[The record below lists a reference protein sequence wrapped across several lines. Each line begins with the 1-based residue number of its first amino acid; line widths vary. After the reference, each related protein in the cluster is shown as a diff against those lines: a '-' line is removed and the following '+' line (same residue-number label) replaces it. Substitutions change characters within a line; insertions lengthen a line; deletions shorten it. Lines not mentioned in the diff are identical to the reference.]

1 MVDFKVDI
9 KRDYR
14 GVLQRLYFLD
24 KSDGLRMGRYDSSTV
39 SNMGQEWSGV
49 VSAEV

>member
-14 GVLQRLYFLD
+14 GVLQRPYFLD

-39 SNMGQEWSGV
+39 SE
-49 VSAEV
+49 